1 MINKRSWVF
10 SIVFIVLFVELLIVN
25 SPTTSYAQVE
35 TEDPMDVTLV
45 EYDKFNRDL
54 TLLSRGL
61 IEWTYLGG
69 AGLHFFLNTSQIIDH
84 QQAFW
89 DPVTGRNYTEVLPD
103 SSQANLEGNYYVL
116 PDRFVVNVMSTGRLA
131 YRTFSNY
138 IPDEVG
144 NTGFFVVFGTNIVNF
159 QYQLITGELVYAN
172 VDIEK
177 TIILPENS
185 AVVSYA
191 PTGTPEEVTMFKP
204 SPDRYGIKWN
214 YKHRAMDSK
223 HDPLTTEVTYTFDE
237 IFLQFAEAMYRNQKE
252 IQKIQETEQ
261 RLDML
266 KASFTQIAFMAVI
279 LGVIAAIVGVLVA
292 RRKYKKQLDEA
303 KQLPRRAAIDIE
315 KSDSMKVNI
324 GSLFIFAMLLF
335 AIFSTPMMPGQV
347 NADIELIDPVDH
359 IEGNILWVGVI
370 ELEETMISTETIEI
384 TFPEPQSQIYVWSD
398 TSKVENFQAWD
409 NQGKEKYVDK
419 EVDRYVIN
427 DVGTYVRYTIRQPY
441 NIYNNSNILVF
452 IDRFWLEYPRPDG
465 TQEDQYYHADMSY
478 NIILPEGA
486 TVYSASPS
494 SLYSKTLLSDG
505 RKRISFTDQN
515 RQIDAFHDMWECQVT
530 YSFVDVLDAINDL
543 NADFEH
549 LRVETQ
555 TEEELISSILQQ
567 VILFSILGL
576 IAPILAF
583 LIAYWITRH
592 RKRKEIEQVKK
603 SFDDKIF
610 VESEQ
615 ILAFDQV
622 TDTDHISS
630 GWKAVL
636 GSFWR
641 LQQVI
646 QTLIRRNLEN
656 KNAGEITE
664 ALSKQDYFINSVEY
678 DALLTEGREME
689 RLWQEQ
695 APLPLPIETARNYVI
710 RVNELL
716 DTLSSPLSSSQ
727 GD

>member
-1 MINKRSWVF
+1 MLKKRSWIF
-10 SIVFIVLFVELLIVN
+10 SIFILFLVEVLITN
-25 SPTTSYAQVE
+25 SPIISYAQIE
-35 TEDPMDVTLV
+35 SKDPMDVTLV

-54 TLLSRGL
+54 TLLSTGK
-61 IEWTYLGG
+61 IEWIHLGG
-69 AGLHFFLNTSQIIDH
+69 AGLHFFLNTSQIIDNQH
-84 QQAFW
+84 AFW
-89 DPVTGRNYTEVLPD
+89 DPVTGRNYTQVSSD
-103 SSQANLEGNYYVL
+103 SSYANSEGYFYIL

-138 IPDEVG
+138 IPDEIG

-159 QYQLITGELVYAN
+159 QYQLITDELEYAN

-177 TIILPENS
+177 TIILPEYS

-191 PTGTPEEVTMFKP
+191 PTDEAIMFKP
-204 SPDRYGIKWN
+204 SPDRYGIKWV
-214 YKHRAMDSK
+214 YTHREMDSK

-237 IFLQFAEAMYRNQKE
+237 IFLQFSEAMYRNQKE

-261 RLDML
+261 RLDLL

-279 LGVIAAIVGVLVA
+279 LGVIAAFVGVLVA

-324 GSLFIFAMLLF
+324 GSLFVLALLLF
-335 AIFSTPMMPGQV
+335 SIFTTPMPGQV
-347 NADIELIDPVDH
+347 SAELDQLDQLELIDPVEH
-359 IEGNILWVGVI
+359 IEGNILWVGII
-370 ELEETMISTETIEI
+370 ELDESMISTETIEI
-384 TFPEPQSQIYVWSD
+384 TFPEPQSQIYIWSE
-398 TSKVENFQAWD
+398 TSAVENFQAWD
-409 NQGKEKYVDK
+409 NQGKEKYVEK
-419 EVDRYVIN
+419 EVDRYIIN
-427 DVGTYVRYTIRQPY
+427 DVGTYVKYTITQPY

-465 TQEDQYYHADMSY
+465 TQEDKYYHADMSY
-478 NIILPEGA
+478 NIILPQGA

-494 SLYSKTLLSDG
+494 DLYSKTLLSDG

-592 RKRKEIEQVKK
+592 RKRKEIEQIKN

-622 TDTDHISS
+622 TSSDHVSS

-646 QTLIRRNLEN
+646 QTLTRRTLEN
-656 KNAGEITE
+656 KDAQQITE
-664 ALSKQDYFINSVEY
+664 ALVKQDYFINSAEY
-678 DALLTEGREME
+678 EALLTEGREIE
-689 RLWQEQ
+689 RLWLEQ
-695 APLPLPIETARNYVI
+695 VPLPLPVETARHYVI

-716 DTLSSPLSSSQ
+716 DTLSPVSNSQ

>member
-1 MINKRSWVF
+1 MIKKRSWIF
-10 SIVFIVLFVELLIVN
+10 GIVFIFLFVEVVIVN
-25 SPTTSYAQVE
+25 SPTISYAQVE

-45 EYDKFNRDL
+45 EFDQFNADF
-54 TLLSRGL
+54 TLLSRGR
-61 IEWTYLGG
+61 IEWQHLGG

-89 DPVTGRNYTEVLPD
+89 DPVTGNNYTEVSPD
-103 SSQANLEGNYYVL
+103 SSLANSEGYFYTL
-116 PDRFVVNVMSTGRLA
+116 SDRFVVNVMSTGRLA
-131 YRTFSNY
+131 YRTFSHY

-159 QYQLITGELVYAN
+159 QYQLITGELEFAK
-172 VDIEK
+172 VDIDK
-177 TIILPENS
+177 TIILPKG
-185 AVVSYA
+185 AGIVSYA
-191 PTGTPEEVTMFKP
+191 PVDEIKATMLNP
-204 SPDRYGIKWN
+204 ATDTYGIRWV
-214 YKHRAMDSK
+214 YTHRPMDSK
-223 HDPLTTEVTYTFDE
+223 HDPLTTEVTYKFDE
-237 IFLQFAEAMYRNQKE
+237 IYLQFSEAMYRNQKE

-261 RLDML
+261 RLDLL

-279 LGVIAAIVGVLVA
+279 LGVIAAFVGMLVA

-315 KSDSMKVNI
+315 KSDSMRVNI
-324 GSLFIFAMLLF
+324 GSLFIFALLLF
-335 AIFSTPMMPGQV
+335 AIFTTPMMPGQASAQV
-347 NADIELIDPVDH
+347 ELIDPVDH

-398 TSKVENFQAWD
+398 TSAVENFQAWD

-427 DVGTYVRYTIRQPY
+427 DVGTYVKYTISQPY
-441 NIYNNSNILVF
+441 NIHNNSNILVF
-452 IDRFWLEYPRPDG
+452 VDRFWLEYPRPDG
-465 TQEDQYYHADMSY
+465 TQEDQYYHADISY

-494 SLYSKTLLSDG
+494 ALYSKTLLSDG

-530 YSFVDVLDAINDL
+530 YSFVDVLQAINDL

-622 TDTDHISS
+622 TDEDYASS

-646 QTLIRRNLEN
+646 QTLIRRSLTN
-656 KNAGEITE
+656 KDTGEIIE
-664 ALSKQDYFINSVEY
+664 ALSKQDFFINGVEY
-678 DALLTEGREME
+678 DALLTEGREVE
-689 RLWQEQ
+689 RLWLEQ
-695 APLPLPIETARNYVI
+695 APLPLPVETARSYVT

-716 DTLSSPLSSSQ
+716 DTLNSPISNSQ